1 MAIKFFESVGLKQQ
15 HLEDVS
21 LQILANAPGN
31 GNAALSYQGRIIF
44 DQSDDLLK
52 FFSGTDLGW
61 IALDGTGQIDV
72 VQLSNAVPNSTG
84 EPITITTDTATDTVT
99 ITAHVY
105 AGGSNIGFVPFSQAP
120 GNSAKFLRGDAFF
133 GTPAGDYVDWVLK
146 VGASTTSIGGNPLGP
161 DTVDLTGTAPLSS
174 TLTGSD
180 PNWDGN
186 LFHDAQAVNPSTGT
200 PKTINT
206 SIVDSFVVATAIT
219 GDSVVGGHLTKLT
232 TSTKSTSIIPN
243 TDSLYNISASSVYIT
258 LKKQS
263 TFVNA
268 VGFIGTGG
276 QVSSAPGGT
285 NTIQIGLPAV
295 VGIVNDLNVTS
306 ASGSVDVNADLSA
319 TSGSHIFRDTLDVTG
334 IAALGISSNTPVI
347 SKVYADYAQSGAGSA
362 EQWVNKIYVDT
373 AAQTSIVFQGSYAA
387 NGTQSVPTGTAI
399 EKGFAYAVTAG
410 GTGNGTPFSWSPA
423 LDEGDFIYA
432 NVTDPSSQSD
442 WTQIQNNIGK
452 ASNSAYGIA
461 RYLDANGWDTTMTK
475 GQPVLKTR
483 GADSGGTATAMPSL
497 TMGTDNFGLVD
508 SISNTNISITAD
520 ITPASSQINDFN
532 TASETV
538 YDDYSST
545 FSLGGSATYT
555 LTHNFDTT
563 QVFVQIFDDNGNN
576 VFADVTRPTVD
587 TVFVEFSTA
596 VAAGTPMKAI
606 CTSMTLA

>member
-72 VQLSNAVPNSTG
+72 VQLASTTPVSTG

-99 ITAHVY
+99 ITGHRY
-105 AGGSNIGFVPFSQAP
+105 AGGSNIGFVPASSS
-120 GNSAKFLRGDAFF
+120 GSTTFLRGDGNF
-133 GTPAGDYVDWVLK
+133 GTPAGDYVDWILK

-180 PNWDGN
+180 PNWNGN
-186 LFHDAQAVNPSTGT
+186 LFHDAQSVNPSTGT
-200 PKTINT
+200 PKTINI
-206 SIVDSFVVATAIT
+206 SIVDNFLVTTAIT
-219 GDSVVGGHLTKLT
+219 GDTIVGGHLTKMT
-232 TSTKSTSIIPN
+232 AGTKVTSIIPT
-243 TDSLYNISASSVYIT
+243 TDSTYNISTSGGT
-258 LKKQS
+258 LNLKQGS

-268 VGFIGTGG
+268 VGLIGTGG
-276 QVSSAPGGT
+276 QVSSGSGGT
-285 NTIQIGLPAV
+285 DIIQIGLTAA
-295 VGIVNDLNVTS
+295 VGIVTDLNVTS
-306 ASGSVDVNADLSA
+306 ASGSVDF
-319 TSGSHIFRDTLDVTG
+319 SGNLTVIAGSSTTLGGTLDVTG
-334 IAALGISSNTPVI
+334 LATLGISTNTPVI
-347 SKVYADYAQSGAGSA
+347 SKVYADYAQSGTGSA

-387 NGTQSVPTGTAI
+387 NGTQSVPTGTDI

-497 TMGTDNFGLVD
+497 TMGSDNFGLVD

>member
-72 VQLSNAVPNSTG
+72 VQLASTTPNSTG

-99 ITAHVY
+99 ITGHRY
-105 AGGSNIGFVPFSQAP
+105 AGGSNIGFVPASSS
-120 GNSAKFLRGDAFF
+120 GSTTFLRGDGNF
-133 GTPAGDYVDWVLK
+133 GTPAGDYVEWILK
-146 VGASTTSIGGNPLGP
+146 IGASTTSIGGNPLGP
-161 DTVDLTGTAPLSS
+161 DTVDLIGTAPLSS
-174 TLTGSD
+174 TLTGSN
-180 PNWDGN
+180 PNWNGN
-186 LFHDAQAVNPSTGT
+186 LFHDAQSVNPSTGT

-206 SIVDSFVVATAIT
+206 SIVDSFFVVTAIT
-219 GDSVVGGHLTKLT
+219 GDSVVGGHLLQRTGNIIGT
-232 TSTKSTSIIPN
+232 PIIPN
-243 TDSLYNISASSVYIT
+243 TDSLYNIVTSGGT
-258 LKKQS
+258 LNLYKAS

-268 VGFIGTGG
+268 VGFIGTAS
-276 QVSSAPGGT
+276 QVSSGSGGT
-285 NTIQIGLPAV
+285 DIIQIGLPAAV
-295 VGIVNDLNVTS
+295 SIVSDLNVIS
-306 ASGSVDVNADLSA
+306 ASGSVQLNDALGVA
-319 TSGSHIFRDTLDVTG
+319 SGSHIFRDTLEVTG
-334 IAALGISSNTPVI
+334 IGSLGTSSFNTPII
-347 SKVYADYAQSGAGSA
+347 SKVYADYAQSGTGSA

-399 EKGFAYAVTAG
+399 EKGFAYAVTSG
-410 GTGNGTPFSWSPA
+410 GTGNGTPFTWSPA

-452 ASNSAYGIA
+452 ASESAYGIA

-483 GADSGGTATAMPSL
+483 GAASGGTATAMPSL
-497 TMGTDNFGLVD
+497 TMGSDNFGLVD

-563 QVFVQIFDDNGNN
+563 QVFVQIFDNNGNN

>member
-72 VQLSNAVPNSTG
+72 VQLSNTLSISTG
-84 EPITITTDTATDTVT
+84 EPIIITTDTATDTVT
-99 ITAHVY
+99 IRGY
-105 AGGSNIGFVPFSQAP
+105 YYGGDTNIGFVPASIA
-120 GNSAKFLRGDAFF
+120 NSAKFLRGDGYFL
-133 GTPAGDYVDWVLK
+133 TPA
-146 VGASTTSIGGNPLGP
+146 
-161 DTVDLTGTAPLSS
+161 APLSS

-186 LFHDAQAVNPSTGT
+186 LFHDAQTVNPSTGT

-206 SIVDSFVVATAIT
+206 SIVDTFFVVTAIT
-219 GDSVVGGHLTKLT
+219 GDSVVGGHLLQRTGNVIG
-232 TSTKSTSIIPN
+232 TSIIPN
-243 TDSLYNISASSVYIT
+243 TDSLYNISTSGNALN
-258 LKKQS
+258 LKQGS

-268 VGFIGTGG
+268 VTFSGTTG
-276 QVSSAPGGT
+276 QISSGSGGT
-285 NTIQIGLPAV
+285 DIIQIGLPAV
-295 VGIVNDLNVTS
+295 VGIVGNLNVTS
-306 ASGSVDVNADLSA
+306 ASGSVQLNGALGVV
-319 TSGSHIFRDTLDVTG
+319 SGSHIFRNTLEVTG
-334 IAALGISSNTPVI
+334 IGFVGSGSGNTPVI
-347 SKVYADYAQSGAGSA
+347 SKGYHDYFLSGTGSA

-373 AAQTSIVFQGSYAA
+373 VAQTSIVFQGSYAA
-387 NGTQSVPTGTAI
+387 DGTQSVPTGTAI

-432 NVTDPSSQSD
+432 NTTNPSSQSD
-442 WTQIQNNIGK
+442 WTQIQSNIGK
-452 ASNSAYGIA
+452 ASESAYGIA
-461 RYLDANGWDTTMTK
+461 RYLDANGWNTTMTK

-483 GADSGGTATAMPSL
+483 GAASGGTATAMPSL

-520 ITPASSQINDFN
+520 ITPASSQVSDFN

-555 LTHNFDTT
+555 LTHSFNTT
-563 QVFVQIFDDNGNN
+563 QVFVQIFDNNGNN

-587 TVFVEFSTA
+587 TVFVEFSTSIG
-596 VAAGTPMKAI
+596 AGTPMKAI
-606 CTSMTLA
+606 CTSMILA